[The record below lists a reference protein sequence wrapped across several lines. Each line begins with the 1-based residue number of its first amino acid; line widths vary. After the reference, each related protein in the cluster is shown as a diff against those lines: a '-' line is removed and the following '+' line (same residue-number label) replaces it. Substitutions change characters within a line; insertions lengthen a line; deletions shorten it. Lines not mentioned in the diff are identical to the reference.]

1 MSSPT
6 KPHNRPKQFGLVLT
20 LITLALVGCGGKS
33 STTPATTAPPPKAAI
48 KITPMKGQFSV
59 GTSIKVKRA
68 NDNVEVGTC
77 LVDASGSCSANI
89 ATTETGPFLIEA
101 GIAGDTYFNEAT
113 GTSAS
118 VPANTTALRAL
129 IPNVTAAV
137 GVTALT
143 EMAVGQI
150 EANTGGIAATK
161 VTDVIAA
168 NATIGSQFGVPNP
181 LVTPAVIGAGTA
193 TAKLNGGNEADDY
206 ALKLAALAKLT
217 KAGKNPIQAL
227 HDLRDDIK
235 DGKLDGKK
243 GTVAI
248 TTFTVPVPT
257 GTQNYQDA
265 MNAELNNLLT
275 VAATAYAT
283 PGTAVPTVTMTV
295 ADLAALL
302 DVAMKV
308 GAATQAASAGTAMTT
323 ETLNTQIANTVQTQV
338 STLAVTGAT
347 TGTIQAG
354 SNAAVAAGSTAGG
367 VLANG
372 KIASNNFLAAA
383 ATGVFEANFQLNAA
397 AGTSINF
404 AKLRKM
410 TMPFNGTNYDYAEVV
425 HTYTIYNGGTG
436 WSQNSGNV
444 AGTYWDL
451 TATSTGGWVDTS
463 NGKMGFSVA
472 ADGTLNVEN
481 LRSNGSSIGDSFSL
495 QIQRVD
501 ISGKLVEGC
510 YANNNVGTQSLCT
523 IAPFNTATYP
533 AGSTGFRFFNQY
545 RNVDMY
551 SVDTSQGAAATNM
564 NGVALTALPKLGDSF
579 CSTNP
584 GGSAVYVPIVGAAAG
599 ASNYT
604 QKWMGQGGCTAA
616 NIATVTGQVGGQAI
630 TLSTQD
636 TKNPAAPQVLT
647 YKQNNC
653 NGCGN
658 EVQIFAYIP
667 SKGVFQG
674 WFQARGASTNQGS
687 NIMTNRIAFDAM
699 VNAAKAVT
707 SIPGMGAAIPT
718 IP

>member
-1 MSSPT
+1 MSAL
-6 KPHNRPKQFGLVLT
+6 KRPHNRPKQLGLVLT

-48 KITPMKGQFSV
+48 KITPMKGQFGV
-59 GTSIKVKRA
+59 GTSVKVKRA

-181 LVTPAVIGAGTA
+181 LVPPAVIGAGTA

-372 KIASNNFLAAA
+372 KTASNNFLAAA

-404 AKLRKM
+404 AQLRKM
-410 TMPFNGTNYDYAEVV
+410 TMSFNGTNYDYAEVV
-425 HTYTIYNGGTG
+425 HNYNSGTG
-436 WSQNSGNV
+436 WSQFGTNI
-444 AGTYWDL
+444 AGYYWDL

-463 NGKMGFSVA
+463 IGKFGASVA
-472 ADGTLNVEN
+472 ADGTLTVAN
-481 LRSNGSSIGDSFSL
+481 LSSNGSSIGDSFSL
-495 QIQRVD
+495 QIQQVD
-501 ISGKLVEGC
+501 LSGKPVKGC
-510 YANNNVGTQSLCT
+510 YAKNNVGTQSLCT

-533 AGSTGFRFFNQY
+533 AGSTGFRFYNQY

-579 CSTNP
+579 CSTNQ

-599 ASNYT
+599 ASNYS
-604 QKWMGQGGCTAA
+604 QKWIGQGGCTAA
-616 NIATVTGQVGGQAI
+616 NIATVAGQVGGQAM
-630 TLSTQD
+630 TLSTKD
-636 TKNPAAPQVLT
+636 TGNAAAPQVLT
-647 YKQNNC
+647 YIQNNC

-707 SIPGMGAAIPT
+707 GVTGLGAAVPT